1 MTLLNDITYKV
12 INCDNLCSVRA
23 LIEEHYTPDIALGK
37 YLKCTKEDLIPTY
50 YTLLESF
57 LSRGNSIG
65 AFCGKDDELC
75 GVAIN
80 VKPNRTDEMK
90 YLKTFH
96 LNERYAA
103 MYRLMASISGS
114 DMPNI
119 LGTDRYWEIKMVTVH
134 PKYRER
140 SLMTELV
147 KRSNILAKQR
157 GTEKLVMFQTYD
169 QSLKSPEKIDGFE
182 IIKQLDLREYVDS
195 VTGKKEFLGMKPPY
209 HLQVIIVKKVCWS
222 I

>member
-1 MTLLNDITYKV
+1 
-12 INCDNLCSVRA
+12 
-23 LIEEHYTPDIALGK
+23 
-37 YLKCTKEDLIPTY
+37 
-50 YTLLESF
+50 
-57 LSRGNSIG
+57 
-65 AFCGKDDELC
+65 
-75 GVAIN
+75 
-80 VKPNRTDEMK
+80 
-90 YLKTFH
+90 
-96 LNERYAA
+96 
-103 MYRLMASISGS
+103 
-114 DMPNI
+114 MPNI

-140 SLMTELV
+140 GLMTELV
-147 KRSNILAKQR
+147 KRYEYPEAWWSNILAKQR

-169 QSLKSPEKIDGFE
+169 QSLKSPEKMDGFE